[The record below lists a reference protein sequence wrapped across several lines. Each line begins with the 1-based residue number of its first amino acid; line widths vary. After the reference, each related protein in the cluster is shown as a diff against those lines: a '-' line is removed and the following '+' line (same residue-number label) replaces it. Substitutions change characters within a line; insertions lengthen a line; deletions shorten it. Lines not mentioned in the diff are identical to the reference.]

1 MRMTRYPI
9 RLNGIALDA
18 LDKRI
23 FVTDIKE
30 AAPKIKVTTDTSP
43 LGGMRV
49 VRREITERSVT
60 VRYVIWER
68 DKAARN
74 ALHRLIVEWADA
86 GGVLSVGYRDA
97 QTLRVLCDK
106 LPDISSKTWDDEMEL
121 TLTAYDPYWQ
131 SVDAMTA
138 AANVAANTATGIVI
152 HPDGSADTTP
162 LLLDILNNASA
173 AMTSATVAV
182 GGKSIALGGFSLA
195 AGKHLIADYDD
206 YGYLRIRADGVSVLS
221 ARSAASADELLLE
234 QRKSNT
240 VTVTVNQ
247 AARVTLKAYAR
258 WK

>member
-23 FVTDIKE
+23 FATDIKE
-30 AAPKIKVTTDTSP
+30 AAPKVKVTTDTNP
-43 LGGMRV
+43 LGGIRV

-60 VRYVIWER
+60 VRYVIWEK
-68 DKAARN
+68 DKTARN

-86 GGVLSVGYRDA
+86 GGSLSVGYRDA

-106 LPDISSKTWDDEMEL
+106 LPDISSKAWDDEMEL

-138 AANVAANTATGIVI
+138 AANVPANIATGMII

-162 LLLDILNNASA
+162 LLLDILNTASA
-173 AMTSATVAV
+173 AMMSATVTV
-182 GGKSIALGGFSLA
+182 GGKSIALNGFSLA
-195 AGKHLIADYDD
+195 AGKHLIADYDEN
-206 YGYLRIRADGVSVLS
+206 GYLRMKADGVSVLS
-221 ARSAASADELLLE
+221 TRSAESADELLLE

-240 VTVTVNQ
+240 VMVTVGQ
-247 AARVTLKAYAR
+247 AARVTLNAFAR